1 MSSITKVAL
10 AGATGN
16 LGPAILEQL
25 LAAGFQV
32 KVLMR
37 QNSSHKFPDSVEVAP
52 VDYDSLDSL
61 TAALQ
66 GQDALVSTLADLA
79 LEKQLLLIEAA
90 SKAGVQRFI
99 PSEFGSNTANEKTS
113 KLPSYGTKIAVLE
126 ALKREADKSG
136 AASGMTYTA
145 VINGPFFDWGVR
157 VGWLV
162 NLPGREINLWDGG
175 DRVFSTTTLSSVG
188 KAVAGVLKRPAETR
202 NRAVHVQDAALS
214 GRDLARYAKKAVGGG
229 EGDGSEQGWKENQ
242 LSVDEVVNEGYAELQ
257 KEHPDPAN
265 FAMKFITA
273 AIFGEGYGAHFEK
286 NDNELFGLKEMSE
299 DEIVA
304 MLKKFT

>member
-32 KVLMR
+32 KVLTR
-37 QNSSHKFPDSVEVAP
+37 QSSSHKFPDSVEVAP

-61 TAALQ
+61 VAALQ

-99 PSEFGSNTANEKTS
+99 PSEFGSNTVHEKTS
-113 KLPSYGTKIAVLE
+113 KLPSYGNKIAVLE
-126 ALKREADKSG
+126 ALKREADSST
-136 AASGMTYTA
+136 SGMTYTA

-162 NLPGREINLWDGG
+162 NLQGREINLWDGG
-175 DRVFSTTTLSSVG
+175 DRVFSTTTLASVG
-188 KAVAGVLKRPAETR
+188 KAVAGVLKHPTETR
-202 NRAVHVQDAALS
+202 NRAVYVQDAALS

-229 EGDGSEQGWKENQ
+229 EGDSAQGWKENQ
-242 LSVDEVVNEGYAELQ
+242 LSVDKVVNEGLAELQ
-257 KEHPDPAN
+257 KEHPNPDN
-265 FAMKFITA
+265 FAMNFITA
-273 AIFGEGYGAHFEK
+273 AVFGEGYGAHFEK
-286 NDNELFGLKEMSE
+286 NDNELLGLKEMSE
-299 DEIVA
+299 NEIVA
-304 MLKKFT
+304 MLKKLA